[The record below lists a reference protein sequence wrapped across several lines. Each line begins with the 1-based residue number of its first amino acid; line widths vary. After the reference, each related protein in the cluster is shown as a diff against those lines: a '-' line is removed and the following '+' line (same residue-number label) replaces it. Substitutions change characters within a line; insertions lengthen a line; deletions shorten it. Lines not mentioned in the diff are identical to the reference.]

1 MQTPEYREA
10 LEDAIR
16 DLYRAENSLFTA
28 MVNLGFKGT
37 YHDISR
43 LHEVGD
49 TIDLEITMFENT
61 GDANLDALVAV
72 IKEVAYTREEL
83 TNLNAVQIELE
94 DPD

>member
-10 LEDAIR
+10 LEDAVR

-37 YHDISR
+37 YNDISK
-43 LHEVGD
+43 LHDVGD
-49 TIDLEITMFENT
+49 VIDLEIAMFENT

-72 IKEVAYTREEL
+72 IKEVAYTRAEI
-83 TNLNAVQIELE
+83 TNLNAIQIELE
-94 DPD
+94 DHD